1 VLERGIERGL
11 YQVDRRVPSDESIAY
26 LVEHFWTVRWSL
38 AQPYT
43 AETSPYPA
51 VHVVIERDRS
61 EIVGVMDTRFS
72 RTLTGRGTVLGIRFR
87 PGGFRPFLGAPVRTI
102 TNRRLQL
109 ADVFGVSAA
118 VVEERLCPI
127 EDFAEATEVIS
138 AFLRSRL
145 PRRDPTVER
154 AAFAV
159 DLVANDRGIVR
170 VAQLEESLQLTSR
183 ALQRLFADYV
193 GVSPK
198 WVINRYRLHEA
209 AELLAAGRSDIATIA
224 HDLQYFDH
232 AHFTKE
238 FKAVVGTPPAE
249 FGRRHRVE

>member
-1 VLERGIERGL
+1 
-11 YQVDRRVPSDESIAY
+11 
-26 LVEHFWTVRWSL
+26 VEHFWTVRWSL

-43 AETSPYPA
+43 AETLPYPA

-87 PGGFRPFLGAPVRTI
+87 PGGFRPFLGAPVRM
-102 TNRRLQL
+102 NGF
-109 ADVFGVSAA
+109 V
-118 VVEERLCPI
+118 
-127 EDFAEATEVIS
+127 
-138 AFLRSRL
+138 RSRISKKQ
-145 PRRDPTVER
+145 PRSFPLSYGLGCHVAIPRSSAPLSPWISSQTT
-154 AAFAV
+154 AASFA
-159 DLVANDRGIVR
+159 
-170 VAQLEESLQLTSR
+170 SR
-183 ALQRLFADYV
+183 SSR
-193 GVSPK
+193 S
-198 WVINRYRLHEA
+198 RYRFHEA

-224 HDLQYFDH
+224 QDLQYFDH